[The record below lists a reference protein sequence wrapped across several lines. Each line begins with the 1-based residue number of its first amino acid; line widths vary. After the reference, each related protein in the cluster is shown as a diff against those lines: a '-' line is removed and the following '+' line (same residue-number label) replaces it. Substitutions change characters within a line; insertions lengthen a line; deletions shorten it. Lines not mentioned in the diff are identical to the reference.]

1 MSDTAQNTSNISQLD
16 NQLIMRIADVCF
28 EMFSIQELKRPVA
41 ILREIALSFPEATAK
56 EIQEAIKM
64 AISWRR
70 ALRGFNGWTH

>member
-1 MSDTAQNTSNISQLD
+1 MSDTLSIASVSQLD
-16 NQLIMRIADVCF
+16 NQRILKIADVCF

-41 ILREIALSFPEATAK
+41 VLREIALSFPDANAK

-70 ALRGFNGWTH
+70 AMKGFNGWTH

>member
-1 MSDTAQNTSNISQLD
+1 MSDTAQNTSNNSQLD
-16 NQLIMRIADVCF
+16 DKRILRIADVCF
-28 EMFSIQELKRPVA
+28 EMFTIQELKRPVA
-41 ILREIALSFPEATAK
+41 ILREIALSFPDANSK

>member
-1 MSDTAQNTSNISQLD
+1 MSDTSQNTSNISQLD

-41 ILREIALSFPEATAK
+41 ILREIALSFPEANAK